1 MSVPVWPQLDSGV
14 ALALGAILETAALR
28 KLQNPRVFALTLQ
41 RLDPALNGRR
51 SLTLRWACFIAGYEA
66 VVGIG
71 IVAFRGGV
79 GFPFAC
85 AILIACTAF
94 LVALARAVQ
103 QSLPCACFGRL
114 GRTAAGGRE
123 IGRAIVLVVGAS
135 FLVVQRALD
144 SGRSYGVGPWAR
156 GRVARDRRRDRR
168 CATDRRPGPARSRA
182 GLGRPGRPC
191 LHGPIG
197 AHHHRLRQRP
207 LLDQRLRMRASGPC
221 ARGGGVCPD

>member
-1 MSVPVWPQLDSGV
+1 MSALVWPQLYAGV
-14 ALALGAILETAALR
+14 ALALGAILVTAALR

-51 SLTLRWACFIAGYEA
+51 ALTLRWACFIAGYEA

-71 IVAFRGGV
+71 VVAFRGGL
-79 GFPFAC
+79 GFPCAC
-85 AILIACTAF
+85 AVLIACTAF

-135 FLVVQRALD
+135 FLVVHRALD
-144 SGRSYGVGPWAR
+144 STRSYGVGPWAL
-156 GRVARDRRRDRR
+156 VALLVTVAAIVGAQRFGARI
-168 CATDRRPGPARSRA
+168 RPGVELVPAVPDDRVSVVRSVRTI
-182 GLGRPGRPC
+182 
-191 LHGPIG
+191 IG
-197 AHHHRLRQRP
+197 YDSDLYSTSA
-207 LLDQRLRMRASGPC
+207 
-221 ARGGGVCPD
+221 

>member
-1 MSVPVWPQLDSGV
+1 MSVSVWPQLDAGV
-14 ALALGAILETAALR
+14 ALALGAILETAAVR

-135 FLVVQRALD
+135 FLVVHRALD
-144 SGRSYGVGPWAR
+144 PTRSYGVGPWAVVALLVTVVAIVAAQR
-156 GRVARDRRRDRR
+156 IGARV
-168 CATDRRPGPARSRA
+168 RPGVELVAAVPDDRVSVVRSLRTV
-182 GLGRPGRPC
+182 
-191 LHGPIG
+191 IG
-197 AHHHRLRQRP
+197 YDSDLYSTSA
-207 LLDQRLRMRASGPC
+207 
-221 ARGGGVCPD
+221 

>member
-1 MSVPVWPQLDSGV
+1 MSALVWPQLDAGV
-14 ALALGAILETAALR
+14 ALALGAILVTAALR

-51 SLTLRWACFIAGYEA
+51 ALTLRWACFIAGYEA

-71 IVAFRGGV
+71 VVAFRGGL
-79 GFPFAC
+79 GFPCAC
-85 AILIACTAF
+85 AVLIACTAF

-135 FLVVQRALD
+135 FLVVHRALD
-144 SGRSYGVGPWAR
+144 STRSYGVGPWAL
-156 GRVARDRRRDRR
+156 VALFVTVAAIVGAQRFGARI
-168 CATDRRPGPARSRA
+168 RPGVELVPAVPDDRVSVVRSVRTI
-182 GLGRPGRPC
+182 
-191 LHGPIG
+191 IG
-197 AHHHRLRQRP
+197 YDSDLYSTSA
-207 LLDQRLRMRASGPC
+207 
-221 ARGGGVCPD
+221 

>member
-1 MSVPVWPQLDSGV
+1 MSAPLWPQLDAGV
-14 ALALGAILETAALR
+14 ALALAAILETAALR

-71 IVAFRGGV
+71 IVAFRDGL

-85 AILIACTAF
+85 AVLIACTAF

-135 FLVVQRALD
+135 FLVVHRALD
-144 SGRSYGVGPWAR
+144 STRSYGVGPWALVALLVTVTAIVVAQR
-156 GRVARDRRRDRR
+156 IGARV
-168 CATDRRPGPARSRA
+168 RPGVDLVSAVPDDRVSVVRSVRTI
-182 GLGRPGRPC
+182 
-191 LHGPIG
+191 IG
-197 AHHHRLRQRP
+197 YDSDLYSTSA
-207 LLDQRLRMRASGPC
+207 
-221 ARGGGVCPD
+221 